1 MRCIFLSSTGLKSR
15 FLASATGLS
24 QNFADL
30 IVAIHMYVRRF
41 VGLMRMEVDAIWPH
55 SQDRRHTLS
64 ISPFHEIE
72 VAREAR
78 HNLGMHHL
86 AKMCWVVSVFA
97 SKDNA
102 ELERLS
108 SDEIRRSRW
117 YHSKEIL
124 PLPTPPNGKYDV
136 ITDLRGHEDA
146 FGTNR

>member
-1 MRCIFLSSTGLKSR
+1 MTSQISSRPASTELKSR

-108 SDEIRRSRW
+108 SDEIRTSRW
-117 YHSKEIL
+117 YQEKGLAFIREHSSL
-124 PLPTPPNGKYDV
+124 MLGAS
-136 ITDLRGHEDA
+136 LRKLIAG
-146 FGTNR
+146 F

>member
-1 MRCIFLSSTGLKSR
+1 
-15 FLASATGLS
+15 
-24 QNFADL
+24 
-30 IVAIHMYVRRF
+30 
-41 VGLMRMEVDAIWPH
+41 MRMEVDAIWPH

-102 ELERLS
+102 KLERRHGICLIHRCDRGILGPHQPYKLLGRLS
-108 SDEIRRSRW
+108 LHLLAIAAGCSHCGSQ
-117 YHSKEIL
+117 L
-124 PLPTPPNGKYDV
+124 L
-136 ITDLRGHEDA
+136 
-146 FGTNR
+146 